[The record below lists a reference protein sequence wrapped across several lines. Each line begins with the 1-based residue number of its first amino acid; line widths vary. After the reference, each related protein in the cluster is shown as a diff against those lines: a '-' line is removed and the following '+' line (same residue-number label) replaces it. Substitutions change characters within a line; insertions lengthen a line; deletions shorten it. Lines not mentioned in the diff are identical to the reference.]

1 MGLQCFKMHC
11 TSDLYFKIIED
22 VGGRRGKKVD
32 SIATCQG
39 YVVYQLQSEWAYF
52 VKMSINIIIQLSTR
66 NILCVSWKYWIA

>member
-11 TSDLYFKIIED
+11 TSDLYFKITED

-52 VKMSINIIIQLSTR
+52 VKM
-66 NILCVSWKYWIA
+66 